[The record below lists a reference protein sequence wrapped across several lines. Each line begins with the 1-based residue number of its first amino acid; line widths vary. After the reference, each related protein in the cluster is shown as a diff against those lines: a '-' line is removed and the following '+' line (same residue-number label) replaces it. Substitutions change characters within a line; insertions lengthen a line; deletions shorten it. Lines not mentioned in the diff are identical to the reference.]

1 MPMPKNPPDLARLL
15 PSGTASDRV
24 QVQQTAFSYDALGR
38 YVCNDW
44 LEIEAQAQDGG
55 FPFDA
60 VVIGAGMF
68 GGYCAEKL
76 YRHSPGANLR
86 VLVLE
91 AGGFL
96 FPTHIQ
102 NMPQRLGG
110 SIGGA
115 PKPPRRGGGRRG
127 PRPGG
132 GASLVA
138 TAGISRAGLMSWG
151 GPAFFGGW
159 CGS

>member
-1 MPMPKNPPDLARLL
+1 MPKNPPDLARLL
-15 PSGTASDRV
+15 PSATSSDRV

-60 VVIGAGMF
+60 VVIGAGTF
-68 GGYCAEKL
+68 GGYCAERL
-76 YRHSPGANLR
+76 YRHGPDANLR
-86 VLVLE
+86 ILVLE

-102 NMPQRLGG
+102 HRPRPLAG
-110 SIGGA
+110 SICCRQY
-115 PKPPRRGGGRRG
+115 PR
-127 PRPGG
+127 
-132 GASLVA
+132 
-138 TAGISRAGLMSWG
+138 SRTDSSAAWN
-151 GPAFFGGW
+151 
-159 CGS
+159 